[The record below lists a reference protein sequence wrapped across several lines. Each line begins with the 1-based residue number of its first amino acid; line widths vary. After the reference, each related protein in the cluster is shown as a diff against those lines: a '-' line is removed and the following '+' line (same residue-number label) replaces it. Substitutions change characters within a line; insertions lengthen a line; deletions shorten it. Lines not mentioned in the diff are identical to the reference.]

1 MMILLLLAF
10 SVAMSFETITDIWT
24 VETVPVI
31 SHLPGITY
39 HKVVALSPIQ
49 CVVTALTYNRS
60 AATYDWSTHQCL
72 MHDTNGTTGQTA
84 GKRVVYI
91 HVTKGDKIA
100 DVGELVNGSQGPSTI
115 PQITTTCHKT
125 TPGIQTC
132 EEAEHSGVYCIT
144 PVQGNSFN
152 VYCDVDSEGGP
163 WTVIQNR
170 QSEEV
175 YFYRNWDQYK
185 TGFGDLSGN
194 YWLGNDNIF
203 TLTQAP
209 CILRIEV
216 ESLNDTFGY
225 VEYSSFQISS
235 EVEGYAL
242 SVSGFT
248 GNISDGLST
257 SNGFKFSTLDRD
269 NDKDDDRSCAEGRG
283 GAWWYRKCSDS
294 NPNGLYNATHWRQSI
309 YWQGFY
315 GSNDSIVMKT
325 TQMLLKCP

>member
-194 YWLGNDNIF
+194 YWLG
-203 TLTQAP
+203 
-209 CILRIEV
+209 
-216 ESLNDTFGY
+216 
-225 VEYSSFQISS
+225 
-235 EVEGYAL
+235 
-242 SVSGFT
+242 
-248 GNISDGLST
+248 DGLST